1 MEYNEYPKGS
11 EWRRWDL
18 HVHTPKS
25 YLNGFPDNWDI
36 YVEELIK
43 AVIKHEIAVIA
54 LADYFIIDG
63 YRELLKYYDRAT
75 HILSTAN
82 GKHSTQVYI
91 IPGIELRLNIF
102 NSSNES
108 INYHILFDPEH
119 CTPDFIKD
127 NFLEKLQVAYRGSN
141 YDLKE
146 RNMLAI
152 GHAIVNNVS
161 INLTKDLTHLSPADQ
176 QKCFEASYGA
186 VTLIQND
193 IKAASETIEK
203 IFTEQGLAKK
213 PYVKIIAGK
222 GHGSLK
228 TFKWFDENKV
238 FSRVGLTREDLTN
251 FTDMVFSNDKEDID
265 FYLGKQAKT
274 PEEEVV
280 KRFGSLK
287 ACVWGSDCHDI
298 GKLLHPSNGNTSLY
312 TWIKA
317 DPNFEGLKQ
326 VMFEPADRVRI
337 QELLPQEKTDYLVI
351 DKVRFVSDLADK
363 TFGNDFI
370 EINENMNAIIG
381 GKSSGKSILLH
392 HIAKTID
399 PKQVAEKGAVV
410 KEKPYEFDKKIK
422 DFDFEVHWKDGHI
435 DLLSKGPDEKVR
447 QITYVPQLFINH
459 LAEEKGEQKLKEL
472 IESILLQNN
481 GFKTLWDFEK
491 SQVQHITTLLTGGI
505 TQLYIQRE
513 NLKTAIDELKALG
526 DKAAITANIAKTKEE
541 IESLRKT
548 AGFTPEQNTQY
559 EKLAKRKNILFA
571 KIGRDQLFV
580 QQLSDYIE
588 FLEGMK
594 AYAGPA
600 IESELNTIAENLA
613 DDDAALRYVNLSSTD
628 VQATNN
634 HFDQLINKHQ
644 GMIGAVN
651 RRVGKSELAIDAVGV
666 QLLPFLKL
674 ITNQEL
680 LTKLLATLAADEA
693 KVKAIAEKEKA
704 NQEIIAEGI
713 KTKDAIKD
721 NYDLLHQSYKKILDE
736 LQKPELSKISDLEL
750 KAMLDFNVSDFT
762 NGFSHMLDNRANFK
776 ALFGDFFGDNN
787 EYIFDDAEHS
797 KNLMAIFEKIS
808 HPERNNIKF
817 KSGIQSKDAGLK
829 LFGDYFGLKYDIIQ
843 NGDNIIDMSPGKRG
857 LVLMQLILHLS
868 NAEHPILID
877 QPEDNLDNRTIFN
890 ELNQFMKDKKLQRQI
905 LIVTHNA
912 NLVVSTDTEQ
922 VIVANQKGQE
932 KGKGNREFQFE
943 YVSGA
948 LENTFKKPSEN
959 GVLYQMGIR
968 EHVCDILEGGED
980 AFKKREEKY
989 NF

>member
-1 MEYNEYPKGS
+1 MNYNRYPKGS

-25 YLNGFPDNWDI
+25 YLNGFPDNWGTYI
-36 YVEELIK
+36 AELIK
-43 AVIKHEIAVIA
+43 AIDKHQISVIA

-63 YRELLKYYDRAT
+63 YRELLKYYNRAT
-75 HILSTAN
+75 HTLSA
-82 GKHSTQVYI
+82 GDLSTQVYI

-102 NSSNES
+102 NSHDES

-119 CTPDFIKD
+119 CTPDFIQN
-127 NFLEKLQVAYRGSN
+127 NFLEKLQVAYRGAN

-152 GHAIVNNVS
+152 GHAIVNNTS
-161 INLTKDLTHLSPADQ
+161 INLTQDLTHLPPADQ
-176 QKCFEASYGA
+176 EKCYQASYGA

-193 IKAASETIEK
+193 IRAASETIEK
-203 IFTEQGLAKK
+203 IFTEQGLPKK

-238 FSRVGLTREDLTN
+238 FSRSGLTREDLTN
-251 FTDMVFSNDKEDID
+251 FTDMVFSNDQEDID

-274 PEEEVV
+274 PAEEVV

-298 GKLLHPSNGNTSLY
+298 GKLLHPSNGNTNLY

-326 VMFEPADRVRI
+326 VMFEPADRVSI
-337 QELLPQEKTDYLVI
+337 QELMPQEKTDYLVI
-351 DKVRFVSDLADK
+351 EKVRFVSDATDK
-363 TFGNDFI
+363 TFGDEFI
-370 EINENMNAIIG
+370 EVNENMNAIIG

-422 DFDFEVHWKDGHI
+422 GFDFEVHWKDGHI
-435 DLLSKGPDEKVR
+435 DFLRKGQDEKVR

-491 SQVQHITTLLTGGI
+491 SQVQHIITLLTSGI

-513 NLKTAIDELKALG
+513 NLKTAIDELKTLG

-541 IESLRKT
+541 IEALRKT
-548 AGFTPEQNTQY
+548 AGFTPEQNAEY
-559 EKLAKRKNILFA
+559 EKLAKRKNTFFA
-571 KIGRDQLFV
+571 KIGRDQILV
-580 QQLSDYIE
+580 QQLSDYIG
-588 FLEGMK
+588 FLEGLK
-594 AYAGPA
+594 LYAGPS
-600 IESELNTIAENLA
+600 IENELTTIAESLA
-613 DDDAALRYVNLSSTD
+613 EDVPALRYINLANSD
-628 VQATNN
+628 VESTNN

-644 GMIGAVN
+644 GMVNSVN
-651 RRVGKSELAIDAVGV
+651 RRMGKSELAIVALDV
-666 QLLPFLKL
+666 QLQPFLKL

-680 LTKLLATLAADEA
+680 LMKLLATLAADET
-693 KVKAIAEKEKA
+693 KLKAIGDKEKA

-713 KTKDAIKD
+713 KTKDGIKD

-750 KAMLDFNVSDFT
+750 KAML
-762 NGFSHMLDNRANFK
+762 
-776 ALFGDFFGDNN
+776 
-787 EYIFDDAEHS
+787 
-797 KNLMAIFEKIS
+797 
-808 HPERNNIKF
+808 
-817 KSGIQSKDAGLK
+817 
-829 LFGDYFGLKYDIIQ
+829 
-843 NGDNIIDMSPGKRG
+843 
-857 LVLMQLILHLS
+857 
-868 NAEHPILID
+868 
-877 QPEDNLDNRTIFN
+877 
-890 ELNQFMKDKKLQRQI
+890 
-905 LIVTHNA
+905 
-912 NLVVSTDTEQ
+912 
-922 VIVANQKGQE
+922 
-932 KGKGNREFQFE
+932 
-943 YVSGA
+943 
-948 LENTFKKPSEN
+948 
-959 GVLYQMGIR
+959 
-968 EHVCDILEGGED
+968 
-980 AFKKREEKY
+980 
-989 NF
+989 